1 MKTANILPGHK
12 LVLENGNVFVVME
25 YKGTKIAF
33 PEGSSRTITAL
44 DDLCEEDLKPKKNIS
59 RIMQVL
65 NALNIPVWERK
76 FTRSEIYAGYTLV
89 NKYGFEH
96 LVVASGGA
104 LRLLS
109 TKHFVVSSKLSEVI
123 NEDMTPTKEDFAEIV
138 EVRSVEGKIVYKKE

>member
-1 MKTANILPGHK
+1 
-12 LVLENGNVFVVME
+12 ME

-44 DDLCEEDLKPKKNIS
+44 DDLCEEDLSPKKNVS
-59 RIMQVL
+59 RIMKVL
-65 NALNIPVWERK
+65 NALNVPIWERK

-96 LVVASGGA
+96 LVVASNCE

-123 NEDMTPTKEDFAEIV
+123 NEDMTPTREDFVEIV
-138 EVRSVEGKIVYKKE
+138 EVRSTEGKVVYKKE